1 MCNKHSLPV
10 QCAAQSGS
18 SVGCGAM
25 EPQGPPMLTPSPT
38 EKRRAWVRSSR
49 HRLTLEEGVI
59 LQACEPQL
67 DEVFLEG
74 RPQSSSLKTRSIEP
88 LSGSS
93 IGCGAMEPQGPPML
107 TPSPTEKRRAW
118 VRSSRHRL
126 TLEEGVI
133 LQACEPQLDEVFLE
147 GSTAG
152 KIESW
157 LQDCG
162 STTEFFPEDPINR
175 AAESFLKTGY
185 SLEDDLT
192 LGAEEKLS
200 QFQFMSLGNS
210 MASSGLSSGTSKTA
224 SSVSEILELCSE
236 DAEETLYN
244 LGFGQDELVL
254 PARIPTRFFNFPSS
268 LQGINFRLFLESQL
282 QRVREEDPCLT
293 LASRFR
299 QVEVLTTMANA
310 FYSLYSHVSK
320 TPVQKLA
327 PPEFSFSSPTEKI
340 SQRFN
345 SVRSEP
351 RSPVDRLKD
360 TISKMCL
367 YTGSRESLGSPGP
380 SPRASPK
387 KRRSMP
393 NVVEMILGTS
403 EAGTPTQLSRAG
415 FRPDPMDG
423 LSSSVSVEGSRTPV
437 TGCALEPLQCS
448 EPGKFCQDVICPLI
462 VETVH
467 KEPFAC
473 LVHTEMVGT
482 AGAVGLTLRSRVCVG
497 SGKTTAT
504 GEGSSEEPVT
514 VKADRC
520 LRDGCSKRGTRT
532 SEDVSRDPEAILD
545 PVCRITINGTEG
557 DLVEELELSKIIV
570 ELFGDSEGSGTSA
583 KLKESSSFP
592 GYLSPAK
599 EGAHTLKQEN
609 SFEMEEVQSTGED
622 DISLSEARNRMTSS
636 PLAAVTT
643 RHRGTAGRCERHQ
656 PGLRP
661 SWGQIRGTPSRAE
674 WTTQPDTGT
683 TRSDSAPLQPTQDMH
698 FKTAWKGVRG
708 AQVRVLAV
716 LLLIALQRTLL
727 ARRPSELRADTCRA
741 CPPEGGSSLP
751 SALEFL
757 WKRKLAWSWD
767 PRTPR

>member
-1 MCNKHSLPV
+1 
-10 QCAAQSGS
+10 
-18 SVGCGAM
+18 M
-25 EPQGPPMLTPSPT
+25 EPQGPPL
-38 EKRRAWVRSSR
+38 
-49 HRLTLEEGVI
+49 
-59 LQACEPQL
+59 
-67 DEVFLEG
+67 
-74 RPQSSSLKTRSIEP
+74 
-88 LSGSS
+88 
-93 IGCGAMEPQGPPML
+93 L

-162 STTEFFPEDPINR
+162 SATEFFPEDPINR

-192 LGAEEKLS
+192 LGAEAIVLNRAKDEPTLGHYSLLPPPRARGKQNREKVPPGSLTQKLS

-244 LGFGQDELVL
+244 LGFGQDELAL

-282 QRVREEDPCLT
+282 RRVREEDPCLS

-380 SPRASPK
+380 SPRTSPK
-387 KRRSMP
+387 KRHSMP

-415 FRPDPMDG
+415 SRQDLVERF
-423 LSSSVSVEGSRTPV
+423 SSSGSVEGSRTPV
-437 TGCALEPLQCS
+437 TGCALEPLRCS
-448 EPGKFCQDVICPLI
+448 EPGKFCQDVICPLV

-473 LVHTEMVGT
+473 LVHTEMVGA
-482 AGAVGLTLRSRVCVG
+482 AGSVGLTLWSRVCVG
-497 SGKTTAT
+497 SGKTTGT
-504 GEGSSEEPVT
+504 REGSSKEPVT

-520 LRDGCSKRGTRT
+520 LRDGCFSQGAQSCTERGTRT

-545 PVCRITINGTEG
+545 PVCRITVNGTEG
-557 DLVEELELSKIIV
+557 DLVEELELSEIV
-570 ELFGDSEGSGTSA
+570 VEPFGDSEGSGTSA
-583 KLKESSSFP
+583 KLKESSP

-622 DISLSEARNRMTSS
+622 DISLSEARNLMTSS

-643 RHRGTAGRCERHQ
+643 RHRDVI
-656 PGLRP
+656 LRGD
-661 SWGQIRGTPSRAE
+661 SMQ
-674 WTTQPDTGT
+674 
-683 TRSDSAPLQPTQDMH
+683 SDSSGFVEDDLQNQ
-698 FKTAWKGVRG
+698 G
-708 AQVRVLAV
+708 QN
-716 LLLIALQRTLL
+716 
-727 ARRPSELRADTCRA
+727 
-741 CPPEGGSSLP
+741 
-751 SALEFL
+751 
-757 WKRKLAWSWD
+757 
-767 PRTPR
+767 

>member
-1 MCNKHSLPV
+1 
-10 QCAAQSGS
+10 
-18 SVGCGAM
+18 
-25 EPQGPPMLTPSPT
+25 
-38 EKRRAWVRSSR
+38 
-49 HRLTLEEGVI
+49 
-59 LQACEPQL
+59 
-67 DEVFLEG
+67 
-74 RPQSSSLKTRSIEP
+74 
-88 LSGSS
+88 
-93 IGCGAMEPQGPPML
+93 
-107 TPSPTEKRRAW
+107 
-118 VRSSRHRL
+118 
-126 TLEEGVI
+126 
-133 LQACEPQLDEVFLE
+133 
-147 GSTAG
+147 
-152 KIESW
+152 
-157 LQDCG
+157 
-162 STTEFFPEDPINR
+162 
-175 AAESFLKTGY
+175 
-185 SLEDDLT
+185 
-192 LGAEEKLS
+192 
-200 QFQFMSLGNS
+200 
-210 MASSGLSSGTSKTA
+210 MASSGLSSGT
-224 SSVSEILELCSE
+224 I
-236 DAEETLYN
+236 LYN
-244 LGFGQDELVL
+244 LGFGQDELAL

-327 PPEFSFSSPTEKI
+327 PPEFSFSPTEKI

-557 DLVEELELSKIIV
+557 DLVEELELSEIIV
-570 ELFGDSEGSGTSA
+570 ESFGDSEGSGTSA

-643 RHRGTAGRCERHQ
+643 RHRDVL
-656 PGLRP
+656 LRGD
-661 SWGQIRGTPSRAE
+661 SMQ
-674 WTTQPDTGT
+674 
-683 TRSDSAPLQPTQDMH
+683 SDSSGFVEDDLQNQ
-698 FKTAWKGVRG
+698 G
-708 AQVRVLAV
+708 QN
-716 LLLIALQRTLL
+716 
-727 ARRPSELRADTCRA
+727 
-741 CPPEGGSSLP
+741 
-751 SALEFL
+751 
-757 WKRKLAWSWD
+757 
-767 PRTPR
+767 